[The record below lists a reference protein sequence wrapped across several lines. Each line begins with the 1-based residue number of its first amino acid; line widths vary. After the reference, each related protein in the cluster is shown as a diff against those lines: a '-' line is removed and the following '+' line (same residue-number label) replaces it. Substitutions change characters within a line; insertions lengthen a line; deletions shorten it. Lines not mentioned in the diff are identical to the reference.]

1 MSSERIRID
10 LERVDDAWRARLSA
24 AEPDNG
30 LVGTEREGD
39 GPADVLEQVGQELD
53 MLEVARISRERGID
67 TTPDHEP
74 SPDPDW
80 MNP

>member
-53 MLEVARISRERGID
+53 MLEVARITRERGI
-67 TTPDHEP
+67 
-74 SPDPDW
+74 
-80 MNP
+80 

>member
-1 MSSERIRID
+1 
-10 LERVDDAWRARLSA
+10 LSA

-53 MLEVARISRERGID
+53 MLEVARISRERGI
-67 TTPDHEP
+67 
-74 SPDPDW
+74 
-80 MNP
+80 